1 MLAFSR
7 YVGESFF
14 IGDTTVV
21 QINKV
26 RGDNVLLGV
35 EAPRHIRVARSEL
48 LARSNP
54 CFLEDWAERFD
65 REERI
70 MHDVEDAINGYVT
83 KPTEFDFPLVFDS
96 LFDASCDFLTIR
108 GAYSLL
114 LETRVKNK
122 QALYATASALDDTV
136 ARIVELLK
144 RAGFDT
150 SAIADYTTTLGATRA
165 TDEDFSKGV
174 VRGVEVHVSGIVNDA
189 IRRLTERQQKEKPC

>member
-1 MLAFSR
+1 
-7 YVGESFF
+7 
-14 IGDTTVV
+14 
-21 QINKV
+21 
-26 RGDNVLLGV
+26 
-35 EAPRHIRVARSEL
+35 
-48 LARSNP
+48 
-54 CFLEDWAERFD
+54 
-65 REERI
+65 
-70 MHDVEDAINGYVT
+70 MHDVEDAINGHVT

-144 RAGFDT
+144 RAGFDN

-165 TDEDFSKGV
+165 TDEDFSQGV
-174 VRGVEVHVSGIVNDA
+174 VREVEVYVSGIVNDTL
-189 IRRLTERQQKEKPC
+189 RRMTEIQQEDKPC